1 MTKTIRPPTRKVV
14 ARPITAHDLMDM
26 SEVADAFGVAM
37 PSVRV
42 AMSRPT
48 VYPSLAARL
57 PAPLRLVGTS
67 WVWLRSDV
75 EAALA
80 AAS

>member
-1 MTKTIRPPTRKVV
+1 MTRRS
-14 ARPITAHDLMDM
+14 PITGHDLMDTG
-26 SEVADAFGVAM
+26 EVADAFGVTKS
-37 PSVRV
+37 SVQV
-42 AMSRPT
+42 AMSKPN

-57 PAPLRLVGTS
+57 PAPLRLVGNS

-80 AAS
+80 AAAKAAS